1 MLPPEA
7 GALMEHY
14 PGWWAI
20 AGGWALDLWL
30 GEQTRVHSDLEI
42 ALLRHEQPLVVAH
55 FSQWQMQYVAERQLH
70 PWAGEMLTLPIHELH
85 ISHAVGARLEL
96 LLNEVEQGHW
106 VFRRDP
112 RVRLPFADL
121 RATSCCG
128 WPVLSPEVV
137 LLYKARLD
145 QPKDRQ
151 DLEAVWSRLSP
162 GAQAW
167 LRDSIVQAHPAHPWL
182 LRIGA

>member
-1 MLPPEA
+1 
-7 GALMEHY
+7 MEHY

-30 GEQTRVHSDLEI
+30 GEHTRVHSDLEI
-42 ALLRHEQPLVVAH
+42 ALLRHEQPLAITH
-55 FSQWQMQYVAERQLH
+55 FSQWQMQYVAERCLH
-70 PWAGEMLTLPIHELH
+70 PWVGEPLALPIHELH
-85 ISHAVGARLEL
+85 ISHPAGARLEL
-96 LLNEVEQGHW
+96 LLNEVEQEHW

-112 RVRLPFADL
+112 RVRLPFAEL
-121 RATSCCG
+121 RTTSCCG

-151 DLEAVWSRLSP
+151 DLDAVWPRLSP
-162 GAQAW
+162 LAQTW
-167 LRDSIVQAHPAHPWL
+167 LRDSIAQAHPAHPWL
-182 LRIGA
+182 SRMGA